1 MVLERDMI
9 DRKKM
14 WRKPEV
20 PTRREMHKDRDCS
33 NSVRKEAAWTRIVKE
48 KELNSAPHCR
58 KNLHHSH
65 QLCLGVA
72 SAPLSGDIFPTSFVP
87 EWSTLKA
94 HFCSSSEETAGIC
107 LCGREL

>member
-1 MVLERDMI
+1 MEKTKSTNKTGNAQGQRLQQF
-9 DRKKM
+9 
-14 WRKPEV
+14 
-20 PTRREMHKDRDCS
+20 C
-33 NSVRKEAAWTRIVKE
+33 KEKAGWTRTVKE
-48 KELNSAPHCR
+48 EELNSAPHCR

-72 SAPLSGDIFPTSFVP
+72 SAPLSGDILPTSFVP

-94 HFCSSSEETAGIC
+94 HFCSSSEETAGTC